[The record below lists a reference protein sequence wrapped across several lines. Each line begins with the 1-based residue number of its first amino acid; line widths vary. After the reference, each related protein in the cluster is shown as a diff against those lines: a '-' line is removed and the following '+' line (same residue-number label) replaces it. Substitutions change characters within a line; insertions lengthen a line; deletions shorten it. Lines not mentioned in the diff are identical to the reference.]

1 MHKCILLKSVAVS
14 AINNLL
20 NSNVL
25 KSGQLEESY
34 ILFVGVRYRFAPV
47 LIFFCHTWKL
57 SDKVIVHAAIVP

>member
-47 LIFFCHTWKL
+47 LIFL
-57 SDKVIVHAAIVP
+57 SYLEAI